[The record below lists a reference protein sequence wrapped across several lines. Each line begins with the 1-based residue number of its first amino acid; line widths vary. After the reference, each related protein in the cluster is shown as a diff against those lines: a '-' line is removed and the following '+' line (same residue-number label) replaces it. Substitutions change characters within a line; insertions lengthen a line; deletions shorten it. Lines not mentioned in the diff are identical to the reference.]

1 MSWMPKV
8 LFLKQTASMRH
19 WFVEL
24 GTDFSHM
31 VGPVLMYTSVASDR
45 EVDNLSIIAAS
56 PYRKDSDRHRLVSW
70 FNYFVGACSLT
81 WRTSPHAL
89 LFIVAQPPYLPLIGY
104 ARNILYR
111 QKYIVWIDDVYPD
124 VLLRH
129 KRLSEKGIITRM
141 WKGLNRLML
150 SRAERVFT
158 LGPCMAMV
166 LSQYVTH
173 SKIEIIP
180 TWVDSEKIKPLAKEQ
195 NSFAI
200 QYGQLGKLTVLY
212 SGNLGYSHDLG
223 TLVEAAKR
231 LEGQPDIHF
240 LIIGDGPGWSELNQ
254 AAEEMQNLTIL
265 PFQPEEVLPFSLTTG
280 DVAVI
285 SLDKD
290 MEGISM
296 PSKTYYMM
304 AAGCALLGL
313 SRPPNDLQLV
323 IEKHKCGLNIEPGD
337 IDGVIRAILTFRDN
351 YNLLTQCRNAARF
364 AAEREFS
371 REINVKR
378 LFNSINASLSGHS
391 AVEITTSRS
400 KL

>member
-1 MSWMPKV
+1 
-8 LFLKQTASMRH
+8 MRNY
-19 WFVEL
+19 FVEL
-24 GTDFSHM
+24 GTDFSRM

-45 EVDNLSIIAAS
+45 QVDNLSIIAAP
-56 PYRKDSDRHRLVSW
+56 PYRKDSDRHRLASW
-70 FNYFVGACSLT
+70 FRYFVGACALT

-89 LFIVAQPPYLPLIGY
+89 LFLVAQPPYLPLIGY
-104 ARNILYR
+104 ARNIFYG
-111 QKYIVWIDDVYPD
+111 QKYLVWIDDVYPD

-129 KRLSEKGIITRM
+129 QRLSEKSIITRM

-166 LSQYVTH
+166 LSQYVTPN
-173 SKIEIIP
+173 KIEIIP
-180 TWVDSEKIKPLAKEQ
+180 TWVDSEKIKPLAKAH
-195 NSFAI
+195 NPFAL
-200 QYGQLGKLTVLY
+200 QYGQVGKLTVLY
-212 SGNLGYSHDLG
+212 SGNLGNSHDLD

-240 LIIGDGPGWSELNQ
+240 LIIGDGPRWPELNQ
-254 AAEEMQNLTIL
+254 AAKKMQNLTLL
-265 PFQPEEVLPFSLTTG
+265 PLQPEEVLPFSLTTG

-313 SRPPNDLQLV
+313 STPPNDLQLV
-323 IEKHKCGLNIEPGD
+323 IEKYQCGLNIEPGD
-337 IDGVIRAILTFRDN
+337 IDGAVRAILAFRDN
-351 YNLLTQCRNAARF
+351 YNLLAKCRDAARC

-378 LFNSINASLSGHS
+378 LFNSIYGS
-391 AVEITTSRS
+391 
-400 KL
+400 

>member
-1 MSWMPKV
+1 MPEV
-8 LFLKQTASMRH
+8 LFLKQTASMRNY
-19 WFVEL
+19 FVEL
-24 GTDFSHM
+24 GIDFSHM
-31 VGPVLMYTSVASDR
+31 IGPVLMYTSVASDR
-45 EVDNLSIIAAS
+45 QVGNLSIIAGP
-56 PYRKDSDRHRLVSW
+56 PYRRDSDWRRLVSW
-70 FNYFVGACSLT
+70 LRYFVGACSLT
-81 WRTSPHAL
+81 WQTSPQAL
-89 LFIVAQPPYLPLIGY
+89 LFLVAQPPYLPLIGY
-104 ARNILYR
+104 ARNIFYR
-111 QKYIVWIDDVYPD
+111 QKYVVWIDDVYPD

-141 WKGLNRLML
+141 WQGLNRLML

-166 LSQYVTH
+166 LGQYVTPD
-173 SKIEIIP
+173 KIEIIP
-180 TWVDSEKIKPLAKEQ
+180 TWVDSEKIKPLAKAR
-195 NSFAI
+195 NPFAR
-200 QYGQLGKLTVLY
+200 QYGQVEKLTVLY
-212 SGNLGYSHDLG
+212 SGNLGKSHDLG

-240 LIIGDGPGWSELNQ
+240 LIIGDGPRWPELNQ
-254 AAEEMQNLTIL
+254 AAKKMQNLTLL

-323 IEKHKCGLNIEPGD
+323 IEKYKCGLNIEPGD
-337 IDGVIRAILTFRDN
+337 IDGAVRAILAFRDD
-351 YNLLTQCRNAARF
+351 YNLLTKCRGAARG

-371 REINVKR
+371 RQINVTR
-378 LFNSINASLSGHS
+378 LFNSIYAS
-391 AVEITTSRS
+391 
-400 KL
+400 